1 MNIQKQ
7 LLQFRITMAEKAL
20 TYWEE
25 MIKQYRA
32 IATNTRVAAQIT
44 GLSKPLRVIQEA
56 QKSKQQIENELENL
70 KKELMT

>member
-25 MIKQYRA
+25 MIKQYRV
-32 IATNTRVAAQIT
+32 IATNARVAAQIT